1 MKKRKN
7 TLLIYILFICLFIN
21 MIPSIEVKAASATV
35 SITLK
40 ETDIKLNDTF
50 HVIVK
55 VEATDTIGGFETFL
69 TYDESKMEFISGGS
83 LVSGGDGI
91 LRVSDMNPE
100 SIAKSRK
107 YILQFKAIEQGNAQI
122 ETLDQA
128 YVYTYEDSAEMSVS
142 SNRLSISIGTDEK
155 VSNNAK
161 LYSLRI
167 SPGVLSP
174 EFSAKT
180 TKYTAE
186 VESDV
191 NELVISAIA
200 QDGEAT
206 VKIKGNKDLQA
217 GPNEVNI
224 IVTAP
229 SGDQKTYTIVVTK
242 KEDPVN
248 QNGQTEGEGEDT
260 TAEVEDDVTDSDIT
274 ESDQERLESEGY
286 LVKEEKE
293 SITLHLSSEFEMV
306 SLEDSSIIP
315 SGYEET
321 TMKLQGVT
329 VTAYE
334 PIGKEVVDYVLLYMK
349 KGDNDPRFYRYDKIE
364 NTVQRYDESYE
375 QATSQPASKVTK
387 DEYAKK
393 LDNMK
398 ILVAVSCVITLVA
411 TLVIIRLLVKLRGV
425 KDDEFF

>member
-1 MKKRKN
+1 
-7 TLLIYILFICLFIN
+7 

>member
-1 MKKRKN
+1 
-7 TLLIYILFICLFIN
+7 

-364 NTVQRYDESYE
+364 NTVQRYDDSYE
-375 QATSQPASKVTK
+375 QATSQPTSKVTK

>member
-1 MKKRKN
+1 
-7 TLLIYILFICLFIN
+7 
-21 MIPSIEVKAASATV
+21 MIPSLEVKAASATV

-107 YILQFKAIEQGNAQI
+107 YILQFKANEQGNAQI

-191 NELVISAIA
+191 NELVISAMA
-200 QDGEAT
+200 QDGDAT
-206 VKIKGNKDLQA
+206 VKIKGNKDLQV

-260 TAEVEDDVTDSDIT
+260 TVEVEDDVTDSDIT
-274 ESDQERLESEGY
+274 ESDQEKLESEGY